1 MAVVQPSANA
11 VVRLLERTSVAP
23 WQVVVGHTLLGFLAA
38 GLVASASHANWLAAA
53 VLLQVKTV
61 LDNVDG
67 GLARATGRVTEFGRY
82 LDTLC
87 DLAVNVALFAAL
99 ARHGSALGSAAAFAI
114 VTVALSADF
123 GAQKRYEEVR
133 GLRTRPATGAASNGR
148 SSSASSSAEPG
159 TSPGPTTRS
168 RADSSATAP
177 WLLKTARSVYRLVLA
192 PQDRAYEALDS
203 RLFRTASG
211 QAWGHATGAERERW
225 ADLFSTGA
233 LVNLGL
239 STQYLALGVALALG
253 MPYAY
258 VVICWCQLPYLLTVQ
273 AVRVLRY
280 RGVGGRR

>member
-1 MAVVQPSANA
+1 MVVVQPAANA
-11 VVRLLERTSVAP
+11 VVRLLARTRLEPWHVVA
-23 WQVVVGHTLLGFLAA
+23 GHTLLGFLAA
-38 GLVASASHANWLAAA
+38 GLVATSHPGNWLAAA

-82 LDTLC
+82 FDTVC

-99 ARHGSALGSAAAFAI
+99 AVHSAALGSAAAFVI
-114 VTVALSADF
+114 VTLTLSADF

-133 GLRTRPATGAASNGR
+133 GLRARATPAARGR
-148 SSSASSSAEPG
+148 
-159 TSPGPTTRS
+159 R
-168 RADSSATAP
+168 DP
-177 WLLKTARSVYRLVLA
+177 WYLAVVRRVYLIVLA
-192 PQDRAYEALDS
+192 PQDRAFEAADAA
-203 RLFRTASG
+203 LFRLAGGTPWAAATAE
-211 QAWGHATGAERERW
+211 QRQRW

-258 VVICWCQLPYLLTVQ
+258 VVICWCQLPYLLGVQ
-273 AVRVLRY
+273 VLRVARY
-280 RGVGGRR
+280 RAAGRP